1 MLTTNALRR
10 TSVAVVNLGGPN
22 LGGHMDLE
30 GHRFY
35 FKYFYAEKVEITLN
49 TNIFFIN
56 WYSYV
61 NQSTLRL
68 GFDTLNNDNYYI

>member
-1 MLTTNALRR
+1 MFA
-10 TSVAVVNLGGPN
+10 AVVNLGGPY
-22 LGGHMDLE
+22 LQGHKDIK

-56 WYSYV
+56 
-61 NQSTLRL
+61 
-68 GFDTLNNDNYYI
+68 

>member
-1 MLTTNALRR
+1 M
-10 TSVAVVNLGGPN
+10 NLGRPY
-22 LGGHMDLE
+22 LQGHKDIK

-61 NQSTLRL
+61 NHSTLKL
-68 GFDTLNNDNYYI
+68 DFNTLNNDNYYI